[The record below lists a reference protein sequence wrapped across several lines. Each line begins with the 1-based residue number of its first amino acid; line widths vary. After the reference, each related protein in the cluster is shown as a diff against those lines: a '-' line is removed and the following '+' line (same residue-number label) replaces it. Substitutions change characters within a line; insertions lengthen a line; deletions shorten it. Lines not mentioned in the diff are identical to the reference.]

1 LAGYY
6 YTINTYLNDDGVS
19 KAMIPMFCQS
29 KVRERKK
36 ELIIDLDQPNFSRQI
51 AQSIQDKVNDGDLE
65 NWMLPD
71 FTTTNAEDE
80 SVAAIIMA
88 GTLQHYYSFTLVG
101 NGCGFPSVTLQGE
114 KSDWEK
120 ILCRVDRLLEYG
132 KEAEEWNLL
141 LKTAIKQMIL
151 SFDQPEDQ
159 GTKNFWMQAC
169 HLVGSNGPNS
179 QGTLSGWLTAFCFW
193 KPGAKRVHGYVE
205 KELEGTCYRK
215 EDTHGSRPDLPK
227 CFYDRKPLI
236 LDGVRFPM
244 INVADIPPGVV
255 TAPAIIM
262 NFKTRREYTTILI
275 GGTFGMTATP
285 IGPDLDQTY
294 MQPRSGWLM
303 LKDSERHL
311 PFPIG
316 VPSSVITRY
325 TSL

>member
-1 LAGYY
+1 
-6 YTINTYLNDDGVS
+6 
-19 KAMIPMFCQS
+19 MFCQS

-51 AQSIQDKVNDGDLE
+51 AQSIQGKVNDSDLQ
-65 NWMLPD
+65 NWMLPN
-71 FTTTNAEDE
+71 FTTTNAEDK

-114 KSDWEK
+114 RSDWEN

-132 KEAEEWNLL
+132 KEAEEWNKL

-151 SFDQPEDQ
+151 SFDQPDDQ
-159 GTKNFWMQAC
+159 GTKDFWMQAC

-193 KPGAKRVHGYVE
+193 QPGAKRVHGYVE
-205 KELEGTCYRK
+205 KELEGTYYKK
-215 EDTHGSRPDLPK
+215 EDTHGPGPDQPK
-227 CFYDRKPLI
+227 FFYDRKPLI

-244 INVADIPPGVV
+244 INVADIPPSVV

-262 NFKTRREYTTILI
+262 NFKTRLEHSTTLI

-303 LKDSERHL
+303 LKDSERRLH
-311 PFPIG
+311 FPIG
-316 VPSSVITRY
+316 VPSSVMTRY
-325 TSL
+325 TSI